1 MKLIIDIPDKKYN
14 EIKNYPMCYTEE
26 AFEQIR
32 KGTPLSEELEKIK
45 EEVSRYGA
53 ICVQYTIKGHS
64 ERDIENI
71 VEEVLKQ
78 AKSGF
83 IDYLD
88 KHISELKGD
97 QE

>member
-1 MKLIIDIPDKKYN
+1 MIVCENCIHRYVCEDKYTMEPQYGCINYNSGKYMV
-14 EIKNYPMCYTEE
+14 I
-26 AFEQIR
+26 
-32 KGTPLSEELEKIK
+32 EELEKIK

-53 ICVQYTIKGHS
+53 IWVQYKIKGHS

-88 KHISELKGD
+88 KHISELKG
-97 QE
+97 ENK